1 MRFLFI
7 LVTLSVL
14 GIGSVQAQDTKGARY
29 DNSKKPKQLTPEQ
42 EAQAEFDKL
51 PAEQKRVLLEVQE
64 EIEREKYSDTKK
76 NKGVKKPEK
85 ASAANGG
92 FFNFVRGVWY
102 TGFIGIEF
110 FIIYVLNP
118 AVIVKT
124 KE

>member
-1 MRFLFI
+1 
-7 LVTLSVL
+7 V
-14 GIGSVQAQDTKGARY
+14 
-29 DNSKKPKQLTPEQ
+29 
-42 EAQAEFDKL
+42 
-51 PAEQKRVLLEVQE
+51 
-64 EIEREKYSDTKK
+64 
-76 NKGVKKPEK
+76 
-85 ASAANGG
+85 NGG